1 MVTSSLNTLSLTI
14 IKLQCCNPITL
25 PKLILNIC
33 IAIATDFPVPVSTI
47 LPPATC
53 PLFLGVIN
61 ASVLFM
67 SEKVTI
73 EANDEDFD
81 NVIEEVKKAAK
92 KQNPD
97 WIITR

>member
-1 MVTSSLNTLSLTI
+1 MKKSFQIENLDCAHCAQKLEKI
-14 IKLQCCNPITL
+14 IN
-25 PKLILNIC
+25 N
-33 IAIATDFPVPVSTI
+33 VP
-47 LPPATC
+47 
-53 PLFLGVIN
+53 GVIKAN
-61 ASVLFM
+61 VLFM

-73 EANDEDFD
+73 EAKDEDFD